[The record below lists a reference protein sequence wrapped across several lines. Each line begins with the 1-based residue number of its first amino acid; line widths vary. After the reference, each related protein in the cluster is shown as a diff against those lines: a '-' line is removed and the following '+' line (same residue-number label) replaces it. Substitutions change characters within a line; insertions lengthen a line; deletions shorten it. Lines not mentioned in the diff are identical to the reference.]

1 MRRQPNYSSR
11 ALSANMEQFTS
22 IALTRRPR
30 PYASRSKNF
39 PAPVLMGTTLEV
51 NEERYGGQQIQELYD
66 STAYTLTRP
75 QSK

>member
-1 MRRQPNYSSR
+1 MRHQPNYSSR
-11 ALSANMEQFTS
+11 ALGANMERFTS

-30 PYASRSKNF
+30 PYASQLKDF
-39 PAPVLMGTTLEV
+39 PPVLIGTTLEV

-66 STAYTLTRP
+66 NSAYTLTRP